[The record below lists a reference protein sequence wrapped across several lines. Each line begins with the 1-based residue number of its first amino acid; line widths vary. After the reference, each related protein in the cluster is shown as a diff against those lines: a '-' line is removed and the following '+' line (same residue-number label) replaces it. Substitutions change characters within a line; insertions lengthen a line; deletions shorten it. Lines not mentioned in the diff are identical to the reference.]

1 MQTVSHRVILDPD
14 PEADR
19 AFHQVLDLLAD
30 ALAEKL
36 IDEARAEAGV
46 RVEQRRAGPAA
57 ARRQTAAG
65 VADVE
70 RSLLGRLGQGAR

>member
-14 PEADR
+14 PEADH

-36 IDEARAEAGV
+36 IDVARAEAGTSV
-46 RVEQRRAGPAA
+46 QQRRTSPAA
-57 ARRQTAAG
+57 ARRQAAAG

-70 RSLLGRLGQGAR
+70 QSLLGRIGQGAR